1 MKLQKALPTQ
11 PIEAG
16 RHHPLLQG
24 LEHGAAEAFLA
35 ELVVRQGRA
44 GQVLEHHS
52 EQGPSFFLL
61 LRGAVREVLTEP
73 DGREVLVDLIRAPT
87 VLGIEALLGE
97 ASLRQFSVIDRAVWL
112 EVPAERVRSIGLSCP
127 ELPLRLLR
135 SAAQQ
140 LERRQRL
147 LYSLSFEP
155 VRARLARLLAAYVE
169 VFGLPDAEGT
179 LIPIPLSHARLSQ
192 DLGVAK
198 RSIDRALEGW
208 VRQRWIIRRGRA
220 FVVRDLERILSSA
233 ALDRGPKARP

>member
-1 MKLQKALPTQ
+1 MNVEKSRPPHPTDLV
-11 PIEAG
+11 
-16 RHHPLLQG
+16 RYHPLLQG
-24 LEHGAAEAFLA
+24 LEAGSAEAFLA
-35 ELVVRQGRA
+35 GLVQRQGRA
-44 GQVLEHHS
+44 GQVLEHHG

-73 DGREVLVDLIRAPT
+73 DGREVLVDLIRAPM

-97 ASLRQFSVIDRAVWL
+97 PSLRQFSVVDRAVWL
-112 EVPAERVRSIGLSCP
+112 EVPAERVRSIGLCCP

-155 VRARLARLLAAYVE
+155 VRVRLARLFAAYVE

-179 LIPIPLSHARLSQ
+179 LIPVALSHARLSQ

-208 VRQRWIIRRGRA
+208 VSKRWIIRRGRT
-220 FVVRDLERILSSA
+220 FVVSDLQRLLSSA
-233 ALDRGPKARP
+233 ELDRGPRPAP

>member
-1 MKLQKALPTQ
+1 MNLEKPRPSH
-11 PIEAG
+11 PIDLG

-24 LEHGAAEAFLA
+24 LEAGAAEAFLA
-35 ELVVRQGRA
+35 ELVQRQGRA
-44 GQVLEHHS
+44 GQVLEHHG

-155 VRARLARLLAAYVE
+155 VRVRLARLLAAYVE

-179 LIPIPLSHARLSQ
+179 LIPIALSHARLSQ

-220 FVVRDLERILSSA
+220 FVVRDLERVLSSA
-233 ALDRGPKARP
+233 ALDRGPPARP